1 MNNQTA
7 PEGEKL
13 QEKIEKSK
21 VEKSQGRKD
30 WLKILEYAGL
40 GSSAVGSIIAWWF
53 KELLFAATPLTLTLG
68 LNLLNREKLERLL
81 RQENN
86 ATMVNIENTIEV
98 LDSEIEEI
106 ATEQATI
113 EPAISEDLSELE
125 ATIKDLENNAGNNEE
140 IDLIF
145 ARIGLL
151 EQKLDRVQDEVK
163 SESEIEKE
171 TAEIRAI
178 EDERS
183 QLYASNAELTLDLKA
198 LRGQLDKLQKQ
209 VAKLQKQN
217 REIVKPYLQG
227 LKRAVTEL
235 QEK

>member
-7 PEGEKL
+7 PEGEEL
-13 QEKIEKSK
+13 QEKIEKST
-21 VEKSQGRKD
+21 VEKSQGQKD

-40 GSSAVGSIIAWWF
+40 GTSAVGSIVAWWF

-68 LNLLNREKLERLL
+68 LNLLNRERLERLL

-86 ATMVNIENTIEV
+86 ATMVNIENSIGAI
-98 LDSEIEEI
+98 DSEIEEI

-113 EPAISEDLSELE
+113 EPAISDNIAQLE
-125 ATIKDLENNAGNNEE
+125 GTIKDLENNASNNEE
-140 IDLIF
+140 IELIF

-171 TAEIRAI
+171 SAEIRAI
-178 EDERS
+178 EEERS

-198 LRGQLDKLQKQ
+198 LRGELEKLQKQ

-217 REIVKPYLQG
+217 REIVKPYLQR
-227 LKRAVTEL
+227 LKRALKDL
-235 QEK
+235 QQK